1 MADSLV
7 LPVPETLSAVYLVP
21 SRLSGQAAK
30 AETASAIAAHVP
42 DPVGTMVWKMLGAGA
57 VSVTSAGP
65 QVLPAGFAS
74 LQRQLGVSEEL
85 TAGAVG
91 AAAFAAFTVSWPP
104 GWPPVHETVARACA
118 AALAAS
124 TGVPLIDSFPPVVL
138 DPRRAIETLPGA
150 DYEIR
155 LADWVLTLTSAG
167 EPGLRVTTRG
177 LGRFG
182 LPELQAHGVPP
193 HLGPSWERLMLG
205 LASRLLTLWIDE
217 SLPER
222 GGAVAEVP
230 AEIEVG
236 EEDVAYAYGE
246 DSGGSGRAVL
256 AGLAYDPATDSQPMS
271 FLTLR
276 PPGDF
281 PGPAREFMP
290 DACAALFGV
299 EGEPR

>member
-30 AETASAIAAHVP
+30 AKAASALAAHVP
-42 DPVGTMVWKMLGAGA
+42 DPVGTVARKMLGAGA

-65 QVLPAGFAS
+65 QVLPSGFAP
-74 LQRQLGVSEEL
+74 LQRQLGVPEEL
-85 TAGAVG
+85 TAGVAD

-104 GWPPVHETVARACA
+104 GWPPVHEAVARACA

-124 TGVPLIDSFPPVVL
+124 TGVPLLDSFPPVVL
-138 DPRRAIETLPGA
+138 APGQAIQSLPGA

-155 LADWVLTLTSAG
+155 IADWVLTLASAG

-205 LASRLLTLWIDE
+205 LSSRLLTLWIDE

-236 EEDVAYAYGE
+236 EDDVAYAYGE

-256 AGLAYDPATDSQPMS
+256 ARLVYDPATDSQHMS

-281 PGPAREFMP
+281 PGPASEFMT
-290 DACAALFGV
+290 DACTTLFGA
-299 EGEPR
+299 ETELR

>member
-1 MADSLV
+1 VADSLV

-21 SRLSGQAAK
+21 SGLSGQAAK
-30 AETASAIAAHVP
+30 AETASVIAAHVP
-42 DPVGTMVWKMLGAGA
+42 DPVGTVARKMLGAGA

-65 QVLPAGFAS
+65 QVLPSGFAS
-74 LQRQLGVSEEL
+74 LQRQLGVPEEL
-85 TAGAVG
+85 TAGVAD

-104 GWPPVHETVARACA
+104 GWPPVHEAVARACA

-124 TGVPLIDSFPPVVL
+124 AGVPLLDSFSPVVL
-138 DPRRAIETLPGA
+138 APRQAIQSLPGE

-155 LADWVLTLTSAG
+155 IADWVLTLTSAG
-167 EPGLRVTTRG
+167 APGLRVTTRG

-205 LASRLLTLWIDE
+205 LSSRLLTLWIDE

-236 EEDVAYAYGE
+236 EDDVAYAYGE

-256 AGLAYDPATDSQPMS
+256 ARLVYDPATDSHPMS

-281 PGPAREFMP
+281 PGPASEFMT
-290 DACAALFGV
+290 DACTALFGV
-299 EGEPR
+299 ETELR

>member
-1 MADSLV
+1 MADSLF
-7 LPVPETLSAVYLVP
+7 LPVPEALSAVYLVP
-21 SRLSGQAAK
+21 SALSGQAAK
-30 AETASAIAAHVP
+30 ARTASAIAAHVP
-42 DPVGTMVWKMLGAGA
+42 DPVGTVARKMLEAGA

-65 QVLPAGFAS
+65 QVLPQGFAS
-74 LQRQLGVSEEL
+74 LQRQLGVPEEL
-85 TAGAVG
+85 TAGVTG

-104 GWPPVHETVARACA
+104 GWPPVHEAVARACA
-118 AALAAS
+118 AALAARA
-124 TGVPLIDSFPPVVL
+124 GVPLVDSFPPVVL
-138 DPRRAIETLPGA
+138 DPTQAIESLPGA

-155 LADWVLTLTSAG
+155 VADWVLTLTSVG
-167 EPGLRVTTRG
+167 EPGLRVSTSG

-182 LPELQAHGVPP
+182 LPEVQAHGVPP
-193 HLGPSWERLMLG
+193 HLIPSWERLMLG
-205 LASRLLTLWIDE
+205 LSSRLLTLWIDE

-236 EEDVAYAYGE
+236 EDDVAYAYGE

-256 AGLAYDPATDSQPMS
+256 AGLVYDPATDSQPMS

-281 PGPAREFMP
+281 PGPASEFMT

-299 EGEPR
+299 EREPR